1 MSERRVIYLD
11 HAATTAVD
19 PWVVEAIL
27 PYFTV
32 RYGNASSIHSLGQD
46 ARRAVEEARAGVAE
60 ILNCNPEEV
69 IFTSCG
75 TESDNLAIRG
85 VAWMNRQRGDH
96 IITSPIEHHAVS
108 HTCEQLQKQFGL
120 EVTYLPVDG
129 WGRVNPADVEKAI
142 TDTTVLISI
151 MYANNEVGT
160 IEPIAEIG
168 EIARRHGI
176 PFHTDAVQAAGALS
190 LDVQELSVDL
200 LTLSAHK
207 FYGPKGVGVLY
218 VRKGVEVLPTQTGGG
233 HESNRRAGTENVP
246 YIVGL
251 ATALKLA
258 EERRE
263 QESRRLTALRDRL
276 IEGILSSMPHCQL
289 MGHPSERLPNNA
301 NFVFEYVEGEGIL
314 LSLDMEGI
322 AASSGS
328 ACATGSAE
336 PSHVLLA
343 MGVQPDIAHG
353 SLRLTLGRE
362 NTEQDVDRVLQVLP
376 NIVERLRALSP
387 LYVG

>member
-1 MSERRVIYLD
+1 MSERRVVYLD
-11 HAATTAVD
+11 HAATTPVD
-19 PWVVEAIL
+19 PRVLEAML
-27 PYFTV
+27 PYLTE
-32 RYGNASSIHSLGQD
+32 RYGNASTIYSLGRE
-46 ARRAVEEARAGVAE
+46 ARRAIDEARADVAE
-60 ILNCNPEEV
+60 ILNCSPEEIV
-69 IFTSCG
+69 FTGCG

-85 VAWMNRQRGDH
+85 VAWMNRQRGDQ

-108 HTCEQLQKQFGL
+108 HTCEQLEKEFGF
-120 EVTYLPVDG
+120 EVAYLPVNEY
-129 WGRVNPADVEKAI
+129 GRVDPLDVERAI
-142 TDTTVLISI
+142 TDRTMVISI
-151 MYANNEVGT
+151 MYASNEVGT

-168 EIARRHGI
+168 QIARRHGI

-190 LDVQELSVDL
+190 LDVRELNVDL
-200 LTLSAHK
+200 LCLSGHK

-218 VRKGVEVLPTQTGGG
+218 VRRGVEFLPIQTGGG
-233 HESNRRAGTENVP
+233 HENNRRAGTENVP

-263 QESRRLTALRDRL
+263 EESRRLTGLRDRL
-276 IEGILSSMPHCQL
+276 IEGVLSSIPHCQL

-314 LSLDMEGI
+314 LSLDMQGI

-353 SLRLTLGRE
+353 SLRLTLGQE
-362 NTEQDVDRVLQVLP
+362 NTEEDVDQVLDVLP
-376 NIVERLRALSP
+376 GIVERLRAMSP
-387 LYVG
+387 LSAG

>member
-1 MSERRVIYLD
+1 MSERRVVYLD
-11 HAATTAVD
+11 HAATTPVD
-19 PWVVEAIL
+19 PQVVEAML
-27 PYFTV
+27 PYFTE
-32 RYGNASSIHSLGQD
+32 RYGNASTIYSLGRE
-46 ARRAVEEARAGVAE
+46 ARRAMNEARADVAE
-60 ILNCNPEEV
+60 ILNCSPEEIV
-69 IFTSCG
+69 FTGCG

-85 VAWMNRQRGDH
+85 VAWMNRQRGDQ

-108 HTCEQLQKQFGL
+108 HTCEQLEKEFGF
-120 EVTYLPVDG
+120 EVAYLPVDEY
-129 WGRVNPADVEKAI
+129 GRVNPLDVERAI
-142 TDTTVLISI
+142 TDRTMVISI
-151 MYANNEVGT
+151 MYGSNEVGT

-190 LDVQELSVDL
+190 LDVRELNVDL
-200 LTLSAHK
+200 LSLSGHK

-218 VRKGVEVLPTQTGGG
+218 VRRGVEFLPIQTGGG
-233 HESNRRAGTENVP
+233 HENNRRAGTENVP

-263 QESRRLTALRDRL
+263 EESRRLTGLRDRL
-276 IEGILSSMPHCQL
+276 IEGVLSSIPHCQL

-314 LSLDMEGI
+314 LGLDIQGI

-343 MGVQPDIAHG
+343 MGVRPVLAHG

-362 NTEQDVDRVLQVLP
+362 NTEEDVDRVLGVLP
-376 NIVERLRALSP
+376 GIVERLRVMSP
-387 LYVG
+387 LSAG